1 LLTPLHHWQW
11 AFLNLPMR
19 LISIVAMVVYL
30 LRDRFVPGL
39 EGRAR
44 RGAQKIKE
52 N

>member
-1 LLTPLHHWQW
+1 
-11 AFLNLPMR
+11 MR

-44 RGAQKIKE
+44 RGVQQIKE
-52 N
+52 NYRNISNVRSPQMGG